1 MSKNNS
7 QLDRKISDVRTY
19 ASYNFWHSIRKWRS
33 LRGVGSQGKGVYVE
47 ANVKLQRHPE
57 KVSFGDWVMLKEGV
71 RICPTHSEA
80 SITIGNWTT
89 VGHHTFIFSKNEIK
103 IGNNCLIAPFCYLVD
118 SDHGIDC
125 NTLIREQAMTTK
137 PIIIAPWWSANRSF
151 RNLSISMAV
160 CSLNDFGA
168 AQRARLPSNRRATVR
183 VHMAGIPDRKTGI
196 PVRPVG

>member
-103 IGNNCLIAPFCYLVD
+103 IGNNCLIAPFCYLAD

-125 NTLIREQAMTTK
+125 ITLIREQAMTTK
-137 PIIIAPWWSANRSF
+137 PIIIGNDVW
-151 RNLSISMAV
+151 LGTGAV
-160 CSLNDFGA
+160 ITKGVTIGDGA
-168 AQRARLPSNRRATVR
+168 VVAAHAVVTHDVPPNAV
-183 VHMAGIPDRKTGI
+183 VAGTPAKIIRYREK
-196 PVRPVG
+196 VL

>member
-1 MSKNNS
+1 LSKNNS

-19 ASYNFWHSIRKWRS
+19 ASYNFWHSVRKWRS

-137 PIIIAPWWSANRSF
+137 PIIIGNDVW
-151 RNLSISMAV
+151 LGTGAV
-160 CSLNDFGA
+160 ITKGVTIGDGA
-168 AQRARLPSNRRATVR
+168 VVAAHAVVTHDVPPNAV
-183 VHMAGIPDRKTGI
+183 VAGTPAKIIRYREK
-196 PVRPVG
+196 VL

>member
-137 PIIIAPWWSANRSF
+137 PIIIGNDVW
-151 RNLSISMAV
+151 LGTGAV
-160 CSLNDFGA
+160 ITKGVTIGDGA
-168 AQRARLPSNRRATVR
+168 VVAAHAVVTHDVPPNAV
-183 VHMAGIPDRKTGI
+183 VAGTPAKIIRYREK
-196 PVRPVG
+196 VL